1 MGLNN
6 NKVSQNFILTMV
18 LLMSLTACSQ
28 NKTTQVGGVQSSS
41 AGAISEGVTSEAK
54 NSVNVDT
61 LENFNRRIYSFNVRL
76 DKYLLKPIA
85 KGYKTVT
92 PEFVDNS
99 VTNFFSNLGD
109 VGNAVNNLLQFKVSD
124 AINDTERFVFNSTFG
139 FAGLLDVASAAG
151 LEKHN
156 EDFGQTLARW
166 GVGSGPYVMLPF
178 LGPSTIRDAGAK
190 LTVDRLTDVTNYS
203 DENLYYFALEIVD
216 KRADLI
222 NEEKA
227 FENISNDQY
236 VAIRDAWLQRRDYLI
251 TDGKSSKDSALDLIE
266 RLERLDDL

>member
-6 NKVSQNFILTMV
+6 NSATQKVILSV
-18 LLMSLTACSQ
+18 ALLMSLTACSQ
-28 NKTTQVGGVQSSS
+28 TKTTQ
-41 AGAISEGVTSEAK
+41 AEGVSSTDSAVVSASNNPSNK
-54 NSVNVDT
+54 DS
-61 LENFNRRIYSFNVRL
+61 LEKFNRSIYSFNVGL
-76 DKYLLKPIA
+76 DNYFLKPVA
-85 KGYKTVT
+85 KGYKAVT
-92 PEFVDNS
+92 PEFVDTS

-109 VGNAVNNLLQFKVSD
+109 VSNAINNLLQFKVSD

-166 GVGSGPYVMLPF
+166 GVGSGPYIMLPF
-178 LGPSTIRDAGAK
+178 LGPSTVRDASAK
-190 LTVDRLTDVTNYS
+190 FTVDRLTDVTNYS
-203 DENLYYFALEIVD
+203 DESLYYFALEMID
-216 KRADLI
+216 KRADLL

-236 VAIRDAWLQRRDYLI
+236 VALRDAWLQRRDYLI
-251 TDGKSSKDSALDLIE
+251 TDGKSSKDSASDLID
-266 RLERLDDL
+266 RLESLDDL